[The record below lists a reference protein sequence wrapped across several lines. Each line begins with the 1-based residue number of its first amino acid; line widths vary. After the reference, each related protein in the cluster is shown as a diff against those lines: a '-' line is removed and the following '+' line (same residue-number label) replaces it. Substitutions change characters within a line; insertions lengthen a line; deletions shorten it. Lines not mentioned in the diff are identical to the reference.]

1 MRLFIVRDRGFEGV
15 VGLPETV
22 VDVVGLLKM
31 EKRRGRD
38 CYLRLEIIP
47 EVEPFVF
54 KMGAAKS
61 DRLVSFRRGADMF
74 HQ

>member
-54 KMGAAKS
+54 KLGAAKI
-61 DRLVSFRRGADMF
+61 DHLVSF
-74 HQ
+74 

>member
-1 MRLFIVRDRGFEGV
+1 V

-54 KMGAAKS
+54 KLGAAKI
-61 DRLVSFRRGADMF
+61 DHLVSF
-74 HQ
+74 